1 MEDTTSYESSGD
13 GEYYDNY
20 DDDYND
26 YGEPPHSYLLDDDNV
41 TTVAMETVS
50 NAMNGFFFVI
60 LCSNKKVLIF

>member
-1 MEDTTSYESSGD
+1 MENTTSYESSGD

-50 NAMNGFFFVI
+50 NAMNGFF
-60 LCSNKKVLIF
+60 L